1 MKPILITDSE
11 TANTVGCPL
20 PYDDGYL
27 IVDPNNWEILLS
39 RSYVIAE
46 IYLDKELMNSAYY
59 AKKIPIYEA
68 DLKSGKREMKR
79 LLTVRKQLRED
90 MEKYDCNIVCAY
102 NLGFDKRAFNNDCR
116 YITGSMV
123 RWFFPYG
130 TEFVDIWHMA
140 CSSFLRSK
148 WYIKWALK
156 NNYVTEKGN
165 IKTDAET
172 AYKYITKNHNFTEEH
187 TGLEDCKIELEI
199 LKKVLNGK
207 MKYETNINT
216 SCWRIV
222 QERKEEIIYDALIS

>member
-1 MKPILITDSE
+1 MRILITDGE
-11 TANTVGCPL
+11 TANMVNCPL

-27 IVDPNNWEILLS
+27 IVETSNWEILVE

-46 IYLDKELMNSAYY
+46 IYLDKELMSSAYY
-59 AKKIPIYEA
+59 AKKLPIYEA

-90 MEKYDCNIVCAY
+90 MKKYDCNIVCAY

-148 WYIKWALK
+148 WFIKWALK
-156 NNYVTEKGN
+156 NNYVTEKRN
-165 IKTDAET
+165 IKTNAET
-172 AYKYITKNHNFTEEH
+172 AYKYITKNHNFVESH

-199 LKKVLNGK
+199 LKKVVNGR
-207 MKYETNINT
+207 MKYETSINT
-216 SCWRIV
+216 ACWRIV
-222 QERKEEIIYDALIS
+222 QKRKEEIICGALN